1 MAKPLVSVV
10 IPVYNM
16 EEFLEETLD
25 SVLSSDYP
33 NFEVIVMDDGSKDRS
48 LEIAESY
55 KSRYENVRVYTQA
68 NSGVATARNHAIS
81 KAGGVYILPVDA
93 DNRISKELIHSAVD
107 ILESDPEVKV
117 VCPRAEFF
125 GDRSGEWVLP
135 PFSLSLLARKNM
147 MDTCAVYRKSE
158 WERIGGYCAEIV
170 AREDWEFWI
179 SMLKDGGKV
188 VKLPEIGLFYRV
200 REQSKRVTDRLLK
213 KHVIDVLNRRH
224 PDFFERELGGPLRY
238 QRSWSRLIN
247 RISRIIHPRRVFV
260 GDDFQ
265 DLSSFV
271 RVLPVHFENGGTLIY
286 EGRNKLKEFEIHGRK
301 LIVKS
306 YQLPHLIN
314 RVVYNSFR
322 ASKARR
328 SYQYAQMLR
337 KAGIGSPDPVGFYS
351 TGTWLLFGRSYFVSL
366 KSECPYT
373 YRNLLEET
381 FTGDKEKVLRAIA
394 RTTAALH
401 ENGFLHKDYSGGN
414 ILFRETDKGIEVEII
429 DLNRMRF
436 GKVDIETGCKN
447 FERLPGTHEMFVIL
461 ADEYAK
467 VRGFDA
473 DRCLELIEKSHL

>member
-247 RISRIIHPRRVFV
+247 RISRIIHPRRVFI

-337 KAGIGSPDPVGFYS
+337 KAGIGSPAPVGFYS

-414 ILFRETDKGIEVEII
+414 ILSRETDKGIEVEII

>member
-200 REQSKRVTDRLLK
+200 RERSKRVTDRLLK

-314 RVVYNSFR
+314 RIVYNSFR

-337 KAGIGSPDPVGFYS
+337 KAGIGSPAPVGFYS

-447 FERLPGTHEMFVIL
+447 FERLPGTYEMFVIL

>member
-337 KAGIGSPDPVGFYS
+337 KAGIGSPAPVGFYS

-467 VRGFDA
+467 VRGFDV

>member
-337 KAGIGSPDPVGFYS
+337 KAGIGSPAPVGFYS

-447 FERLPGTHEMFVIL
+447 FERLLGTHEMFVIL

>member
-247 RISRIIHPRRVFV
+247 RISRIIHPRRVFI

-328 SYQYAQMLR
+328 SYQYAQMLS
-337 KAGIGSPDPVGFYS
+337 KAGIGSPAPVGFYS

>member
-179 SMLKDGGKV
+179 SMLKDGVKV

-314 RVVYNSFR
+314 RIVYNSFR

-337 KAGIGSPDPVGFYS
+337 KAGIGSPAPVGFYS

>member
-314 RVVYNSFR
+314 RIVYNSFR

-337 KAGIGSPDPVGFYS
+337 KAGIGSPAPVGFYS

>member
-238 QRSWSRLIN
+238 QRSWLRLIN
-247 RISRIIHPRRVFV
+247 RISRIIHPRRVFI

-286 EGRNKLKEFEIHGRK
+286 EGRNKLKEFEIHDRK

-337 KAGIGSPDPVGFYS
+337 KAGIGSPAPVGFYS

>member
-117 VCPRAEFF
+117 VCPRVEFF

-314 RVVYNSFR
+314 RIVYNSFR

-337 KAGIGSPDPVGFYS
+337 KAGIGSPAPVGFYS

>member
-55 KSRYENVRVYTQA
+55 KFRYENVRVYTQA

-125 GDRSGEWVLP
+125 GDRSGEWVLL

-314 RVVYNSFR
+314 RIVYNSFR

-337 KAGIGSPDPVGFYS
+337 KAGIGSPAPVGFYS

>member
-117 VCPRAEFF
+117 ICPRAEFF

-271 RVLPVHFENGGTLIY
+271 RVLPMHFENGGTLIY

-337 KAGIGSPDPVGFYS
+337 KAGIGSPAPVGFYS

>member
-337 KAGIGSPDPVGFYS
+337 KAGIGSPAPVGFYS

-467 VRGFDA
+467 VRRFDA

>member
-125 GDRSGEWVLP
+125 GDRSGEWILP

-271 RVLPVHFENGGTLIY
+271 RVLPMHFENGGTLIY

-337 KAGIGSPDPVGFYS
+337 KAGIGSPAPVGFYS

-447 FERLPGTHEMFVIL
+447 FERLSGTHEMFVIL

>member
-286 EGRNKLKEFEIHGRK
+286 EGRNKLKEFEVHGRK

-337 KAGIGSPDPVGFYS
+337 KAGVGSPAPVGFYS

-381 FTGDKEKVLRAIA
+381 FTGNKEKVLRAIA

>member
-247 RISRIIHPRRVFV
+247 RISRIIHPRRVFI

-322 ASKARR
+322 APKARR

-337 KAGIGSPDPVGFYS
+337 KAGIGSPAPVGFYS

>member
-247 RISRIIHPRRVFV
+247 WISRIIHPRRVFV

-337 KAGIGSPDPVGFYS
+337 KAGIGSPAPVGFYS

-473 DRCLELIEKSHL
+473 DRCLELNEKSHL

>member
-125 GDRSGEWVLP
+125 GDRSCEWVLP

-188 VKLPEIGLFYRV
+188 VKLPEIGLFDRV

-247 RISRIIHPRRVFV
+247 RISRIIHPRRVFI

-337 KAGIGSPDPVGFYS
+337 KAGIGSPAPVGFYS

>member
-188 VKLPEIGLFYRV
+188 IKLPEIGLFYRV

-337 KAGIGSPDPVGFYS
+337 KAGIGSPAPVGFYS

>member
-81 KAGGVYILPVDA
+81 KAGGVYILSVDA

-247 RISRIIHPRRVFV
+247 RISRIIHPRRVFI

-337 KAGIGSPDPVGFYS
+337 KAGIGSPAPVGFYS

>member
-314 RVVYNSFR
+314 RIVYNSFR

-337 KAGIGSPDPVGFYS
+337 KAGIGSPAPVGFYS

-401 ENGFLHKDYSGGN
+401 ENGLLHKDYSGGN

-447 FERLPGTHEMFVIL
+447 FERLPGTYEMFVIL

>member
-271 RVLPVHFENGGTLIY
+271 RVLPMHFENGGTLIY

-337 KAGIGSPDPVGFYS
+337 KAGIGSPAPVGFYS

>member
-81 KAGGVYILPVDA
+81 RAGGVYILPVDA

-337 KAGIGSPDPVGFYS
+337 KAGIGSPAPVGFYS

-414 ILFRETDKGIEVEII
+414 ILFRKTDKGIEVEII

>member
-55 KSRYENVRVYTQA
+55 KSRYENVRVYTQV

-117 VCPRAEFF
+117 VCPRAKFF

-337 KAGIGSPDPVGFYS
+337 KAGIGSPAPVGFYS

-366 KSECPYT
+366 RSECPYT

>member
-247 RISRIIHPRRVFV
+247 WISRIIHPRRVFV

-337 KAGIGSPDPVGFYS
+337 KAGIGSPAPVGFYS

-429 DLNRMRF
+429 DLNRMLSWQMNMP
-436 GKVDIETGCKN
+436 K
-447 FERLPGTHEMFVIL
+447 
-461 ADEYAK
+461 
-467 VRGFDA
+467 
-473 DRCLELIEKSHL
+473 

>member
-247 RISRIIHPRRVFV
+247 RISRIIHPRRVFI

-337 KAGIGSPDPVGFYS
+337 KAGIGSPASVGFYS

>member
-213 KHVIDVLNRRH
+213 KHVIDVLNRGH

-247 RISRIIHPRRVFV
+247 RISRIIHPRRVFI

-337 KAGIGSPDPVGFYS
+337 KAGIGSPAPVGFYS

>member
-271 RVLPVHFENGGTLIY
+271 RVLPVYFENGGTLIY
-286 EGRNKLKEFEIHGRK
+286 EGRNKLKEFEIQSRK

-337 KAGIGSPDPVGFYS
+337 KAGIGSPAPVGFYS